1 MTSKGHSPRS
11 RCARVRFAPPF
22 LRKGEAKHA
31 TTPLFT
37 PFVPKGEAKHA
48 AQRRGDASM
57 HESKAHP
64 PRSPFLRK
72 GEAKYAAA
80 WLFTPFETKGS
91 PKGRARSAAAKRR
104 GDVRRVAGI
113 LLALVAL
120 SATAAVGPNIQAVQP
135 DRLNNY
141 WVMTNTSLNVD
152 VPNSGV
158 NLSKPT
164 CSAVTYMIGSD
175 GVTRDIVV
183 RNTIPAGDLKTV
195 AASAVKDMHYVPG
208 ANNAARSPVFTYI
221 VIPFNLPV
229 DPAARKKITDACVL
243 KDFPNGYR

>member
-1 MTSKGHSPRS
+1 MKRMRIASI
-11 RCARVRFAPPF
+11 AF
-22 LRKGEAKHA
+22 L
-31 TTPLFT
+31 
-37 PFVPKGEAKHA
+37 
-48 AQRRGDASM
+48 S
-57 HESKAHP
+57 
-64 PRSPFLRK
+64 
-72 GEAKYAAA
+72 
-80 WLFTPFETKGS
+80 
-91 PKGRARSAAAKRR
+91 
-104 GDVRRVAGI
+104 
-113 LLALVAL
+113 AL
-120 SATAAVGPNIQAVQP
+120 SVCMSAHAAVGPNIQAVQP
-135 DRLNNY
+135 DHLGDY

-221 VIPFNLPV
+221 VIPFNLPA
-229 DPAARKKITDACVL
+229 DPATRKKITDACVL

>member
-1 MTSKGHSPRS
+1 MKGTH
-11 RCARVRFAPPF
+11 
-22 LRKGEAKHA
+22 
-31 TTPLFT
+31 T
-37 PFVPKGEAKHA
+37 A
-48 AQRRGDASM
+48 AITVLGVLAACMS
-57 HESKAHP
+57 AH
-64 PRSPFLRK
+64 
-72 GEAKYAAA
+72 
-80 WLFTPFETKGS
+80 
-91 PKGRARSAAAKRR
+91 
-104 GDVRRVAGI
+104 
-113 LLALVAL
+113 
-120 SATAAVGPNIQAVQP
+120 AAVGPNIQAVQP
-135 DRLNNY
+135 DRLNDY

-221 VIPFNLPV
+221 VIPFNLPA

-243 KDFPNGYR
+243 KDFPQAYR

>member
-1 MTSKGHSPRS
+1 M
-11 RCARVRFAPPF
+11 
-22 LRKGEAKHA
+22 
-31 TTPLFT
+31 
-37 PFVPKGEAKHA
+37 
-48 AQRRGDASM
+48 
-57 HESKAHP
+57 
-64 PRSPFLRK
+64 
-72 GEAKYAAA
+72 
-80 WLFTPFETKGS
+80 
-91 PKGRARSAAAKRR
+91 KRTH
-104 GDVRRVAGI
+104 
-113 LLALVAL
+113 
-120 SATAAVGPNIQAVQP
+120 TAAVAALTVLAMCMSAHAAVGSNIQAVQP
-135 DRLNNY
+135 DRLNDY

-152 VPNSGV
+152 VPNSGL

-164 CSAVTYMIGSD
+164 CAAVTYMIGSD

-208 ANNAARSPVFTYI
+208 ADNAARSPVFTYI

>member
-1 MTSKGHSPRS
+1 MKRT
-11 RCARVRFAPPF
+11 
-22 LRKGEAKHA
+22 
-31 TTPLFT
+31 
-37 PFVPKGEAKHA
+37 HA
-48 AQRRGDASM
+48 ATVTA
-57 HESKAHP
+57 
-64 PRSPFLRK
+64 F
-72 GEAKYAAA
+72 
-80 WLFTPFETKGS
+80 
-91 PKGRARSAAAKRR
+91 
-104 GDVRRVAGI
+104 GI
-113 LLALVAL
+113 LAICM
-120 SATAAVGPNIQAVQP
+120 SAHAAVGPNVQAVQP
-135 DRLNNY
+135 DHLNDY

-175 GVTRDIVV
+175 GVTHDIVV
-183 RNTIPAGDLKTV
+183 RKTIPAGDLKTV

-221 VIPFNLPV
+221 VIPFNLPA